1 MVIEIGIV
9 EDIVK
14 EKDIDGNRDRDRDR
28 RAICDKSAG

>member
-14 EKDIDGNRDRDRDR
+14 EKDIDGNRDRGG
-28 RAICDKSAG
+28 AIRDKSAC